1 MPPARPDRTRLA
13 CRATAVAVA
22 AALTLLPLT
31 QVDGPLRAALLW
43 LAAPGLL
50 LAAGA
55 AWPLPSLLAPALVAL
70 LAEHAV
76 VVVLGRGDRLDATA
90 PLVGAGLLLYAELAC
105 WAQEA
110 RPAVHDEREVTRT
123 RLAVLGASL
132 AGALGLGALLL
143 LATGLPAG
151 GGLTRLAVGVVAAT
165 LTLGLVTAVARRT
178 ATRPR

>member
-13 CRATAVAVA
+13 CRVAAVAVA
-22 AALTLLPLT
+22 AALALVPLA
-31 QVDGPLRAALLW
+31 QVDGPLRAALAW
-43 LAAPGLL
+43 LAAVGLL

-55 AWPLPSLLAPALVAL
+55 AWRLPSLLGPALVVL

-76 VVVLGRGDRLDATA
+76 VVLGRGDRVDAAA
-90 PLVGAGLLLYAELAC
+90 PLVGAGVLLYAELAC

-110 RPAVHDEREVTRT
+110 RPAVRDEPAVTRS
-123 RLAVLGASL
+123 RVAVLAASL
-132 AGALGLGALLL
+132 AGALGLGALVL

-165 LTLGLVTAVARRT
+165 LTLGLVAAVARRT
-178 ATRPR
+178 STRPR

>member
-13 CRATAVAVA
+13 CRVAAVAVA
-22 AALTLLPLT
+22 AALALVPLA
-31 QVDGPLRAALLW
+31 QVDGPLRAALAW
-43 LAAPGLL
+43 LAAVGLL

-55 AWPLPSLLAPALVAL
+55 AWPLPSLLGPALVAL

-76 VVVLGRGDRLDATA
+76 VVLGRGDRVDAAA
-90 PLVGAGLLLYAELAC
+90 PLVGAGVLLYAELAC

-110 RPAVHDEREVTRT
+110 RPAVRDESAVTRT
-123 RLAVLGASL
+123 RVAVLAASL
-132 AGALGLGALLL
+132 AGALALGALVL

-165 LTLGLVTAVARRT
+165 LTLGLVAAVARRT
-178 ATRPR
+178 STRPR

>member
-1 MPPARPDRTRLA
+1 
-13 CRATAVAVA
+13 VAVA
-22 AALTLLPLT
+22 AALALLPLA
-31 QVDGPLRAALLW
+31 QVDGPLRAALAW
-43 LAAPGLL
+43 LAAVGLL
-50 LAAGA
+50 LAAAA
-55 AWPLPSLLAPALVAL
+55 AWPLPSLLAPALLAL
-70 LAEHAV
+70 LAEHTL
-76 VVVLGRGDRLDATA
+76 VVLGRGDRLDATA

-110 RPAVHDEREVTRT
+110 RPAVHDERPVIRT
-123 RLAVLGASL
+123 RLAVLAASL

-165 LTLGLVTAVARRT
+165 LTLGLVAAVARRT

>member
-13 CRATAVAVA
+13 CRAAAVAVA
-22 AALTLLPLT
+22 AALALLPLA
-31 QVDGPLRAALLW
+31 QVDGPLRAALAW
-43 LAAPGLL
+43 LATVGLL
-50 LAAGA
+50 LAALA
-55 AWPLPSLLAPALVAL
+55 AWPLPSLLAPALLAL
-70 LAEHAV
+70 LAEHAL
-76 VVVLGRGDRLDATA
+76 VVLGRGDRLDATA

-110 RPAVHDEREVTRT
+110 RPAVHDEPAVSRT

-165 LTLGLVTAVARRT
+165 LTLGLVAAVARRT

>member
-13 CRATAVAVA
+13 CRVAAVAVA
-22 AALTLLPLT
+22 AALALVPLA
-31 QVDGPLRAALLW
+31 QVDGPLRAALAW
-43 LAAPGLL
+43 LAAVGLL

-55 AWPLPSLLAPALVAL
+55 AWPLPSLLGPALVVL

-76 VVVLGRGDRLDATA
+76 LVLGRGDRVDAAA
-90 PLVGAGLLLYAELAC
+90 PLVGAGVLLYAELAC

-110 RPAVHDEREVTRT
+110 RPAVRDEPAVTRS
-123 RLAVLGASL
+123 RVAVLAASL
-132 AGALGLGALLL
+132 AGALGLGALVL

-165 LTLGLVTAVARRT
+165 LTLGLVAAVARRT
-178 ATRPR
+178 STRPR

>member
-1 MPPARPDRTRLA
+1 MPPARPGRTRLA
-13 CRATAVAVA
+13 CRAAAVAVA
-22 AALTLLPLT
+22 AALALLPLA
-31 QVDGPLRAALLW
+31 QVDGPLRAALAW
-43 LAAPGLL
+43 LAAVGLL
-50 LAAGA
+50 LAAAA
-55 AWPLPSLLAPALVAL
+55 AWPLPSLLAPALLAL
-70 LAEHAV
+70 LAEHTL
-76 VVVLGRGDRLDATA
+76 VVLGRGDRLDATA

-110 RPAVHDEREVTRT
+110 RPAVHDERPVIRT
-123 RLAVLGASL
+123 RLAVLAASL

-165 LTLGLVTAVARRT
+165 LTLGLVAAVARRT